1 MLDYAADWTPF
12 INRCEPTMRSINQCR
27 FKLASKEAQTISVLH
42 LPPLGTVD
50 RVRLVIVSVVLPR
63 VTIFVRSQVVVWVA
77 SPAMIRAGSTTA
89 VMTVLLVAFL
99 LEYLPKIYHSVRVLR
114 RMQDVSGYLFG
125 TIWWGIALNL
135 MAYFVAAHVSRRP
148 VRPLPSHR
156 RRLPA
161 Y

>member
-1 MLDYAADWTPF
+1 MSAMTHA
-12 INRCEPTMRSINQCR
+12 C
-27 FKLASKEAQTISVLH
+27 
-42 LPPLGTVD
+42 G
-50 RVRLVIVSVVLPR
+50 

-135 MAYFVAAHVSRRP
+135 MAYFVAAHVSRP
-148 VRPLPSHR
+148 VRPLSLHPILTDVSIKAYCPLEDGLHISVNSSR
-156 RRLPA
+156 RCMERSQ
-161 Y
+161 

>member
-1 MLDYAADWTPF
+1 MH
-12 INRCEPTMRSINQCR
+12 
-27 FKLASKEAQTISVLH
+27 V
-42 LPPLGTVD
+42 
-50 RVRLVIVSVVLPR
+50 R

-114 RMQDVSGYLFG
+114 RMQDFSGYLFG

-135 MAYFVAAHVSRRP
+135 MAYFVAAHVSRP
-148 VRPLPSHR
+148 VRPLSFYHR
-156 RRLPA
+156 LLLHTS
-161 Y
+161 